1 MSEEKE
7 FEVNVETTNEKFVAA
22 VKHGVEDE
30 SLQMGAITKWT
41 LIGVAVVA
49 FFIVSLLFIGNDV
62 FTSSTANAGST
73 ATYKKVDDLNKEAET
88 ILTTYG
94 VVDAEEGIYRIPIDE
109 AINKIAID

>member
-7 FEVNVETTNEKFVAA
+7 FEVNIETTNEKFVAS

-49 FFIVSLLFIGNDV
+49 FFIVTLLFIGKDV
-62 FTSSTANAGST
+62 FMTSTANAGTTS
-73 ATYKKVDDLNKEAET
+73 TYKKVDDLNKEAET

-109 AINKIAID
+109 AINKIAVD